1 MNVVSSVLTIV
12 RRPFFTSPCRRGYW
26 LNLSTMEF
34 EVKEHAPG
42 HSLVSSVNGMFT
54 FQGLPT
60 IFGSPECD
68 EDFECSLTEVA
79 QYDPELD
86 LWIKLG
92 SLLESR
98 ELFNVVEVPAEYC
111 SYFTDD
117 FEDGPTETPIFGPGG
132 NDDDDGAVAA
142 ASSVAL
148 VALLAAAVAL

>member
-1 MNVVSSVLTIV
+1 MSSLRYLV

-68 EDFECSLTEVA
+68 EDFECSLTEVV

-117 FEDGPTETPIFGPGG
+117 FEDGPTETPDD
-132 NDDDDGAVAA
+132 DDDDGAVAA
-142 ASSVAL
+142 AASSVAM

>member
-1 MNVVSSVLTIV
+1 
-12 RRPFFTSPCRRGYW
+12 
-26 LNLSTMEF
+26 MEF

-68 EDFECSLTEVA
+68 EDFECSLTEVV

-117 FEDGPTETPIFGPGG
+117 FEDGPTETPDD
-132 NDDDDGAVAA
+132 DDDDGAVAA
-142 ASSVAL
+142 AASSVAM